1 MGEVAAA
8 ATSAPQTPPVFSE
21 ATQEFQALRETTTMA
36 SALFIMVVEA
46 AQVVTLGLA
55 DKERLMTIQVTV
67 ILVVT

>member
-1 MGEVAAA
+1 MAM
-8 ATSAPQTPPVFSE
+8 P
-21 ATQEFQALRETTTMA
+21 TMA